1 MQSNKRVPLIVLL
14 GLVAAALLVFGGFYL
29 GASPGGRDALHG
41 ILPASYANTDNPPQN
56 EVLRKL
62 EGSYYK
68 AVDPA
73 NLQEQAIKGMV
84 SSLSDPY
91 TVYFDAKETA
101 DFKAQE
107 SGSYSGVGMVMEMVD
122 RFATIVSVFQGSP
135 ADLAGIKPGDVIV
148 AINGAS
154 TKGMILDDISTT
166 ILGTAGTKVEL
177 TMYRPAVSATTTTI
191 TTTIGEG
198 TKTTTTSQG
207 STTTP
212 TSTPSQT
219 AGDPATLPAAGTTKQ
234 YSLVRATISVPA
246 TKVEMLSAQGKQ
258 VALIHFYSFS
268 AGSAAELKTVVQKAV
283 NTDKVAAIILDLR
296 GNGGGYLNEGIDVAS
311 LFIESGTIVSTSGLH
326 SPEQVYK
333 ASGGAFTNVPLY
345 VLVDRYTASASEIVS
360 GALQDYKRATLIG
373 ETTFGKGLVQSLEP
387 LSNGG
392 LLKVTSA
399 VYLTPNGR
407 NINKKGI
414 TPDVVAPEDPATP
427 DVDNG
432 VNAALK
438 LIEAGTTATTST
450 TSK

>member
-1 MQSNKRVPLIVLL
+1 MQSNKRVPLIALL

-41 ILPASYANTDNPPQN
+41 ILPASYKQANGDLQN
-56 EVLRKL
+56 EVLQKL
-62 EGSYYK
+62 EGSYYQT
-68 AVDPA
+68 VDPA

-84 SSLSDPY
+84 ASLNDPW
-91 TVYFDAKETA
+91 TIYFDPKENTA
-101 DFKAQE
+101 FQQEE

-122 RFATIVSVFQGSP
+122 GFATIAQVFPNSP
-135 ADLAGIKPGDVIV
+135 ADLAGIKPDDIIV
-148 AINGAS
+148 AINGVS
-154 TKGMILDDISTT
+154 TKGMVLDDISVT
-166 ILGTAGTKVEL
+166 ILGAAGTKVEL
-177 TMYRPAVSATTTTI
+177 KMYRPAASTTTTTI
-191 TTTIGEG
+191 SES
-198 TKTTTTSQG
+198 TTTTTTQG
-207 STTTP
+207 STTT
-212 TSTPSQT
+212 TTNATSQT
-219 AGDPATLPAAGTTKQ
+219 AGDPATLPATGSTKQ
-234 YSLVRATISVPA
+234 YSLVRATISVPV

-258 VALIHFYSFS
+258 VALVHFYQFS
-268 AGSAAELKTVVQKAV
+268 AGSAAELRTVVEKAV
-283 NTDKVAAIILDLR
+283 NVDKVAAIILDLR
-296 GNGGGYLNEGIDVAS
+296 GNGGGYLNEGLDVAS
-311 LFIESGTIVSTSGLH
+311 LFIKSGSTIVSDSGRK
-326 SPEQVYK
+326 SPEHIYK
-333 ASGGAFTNVPLY
+333 ATGGAFTGVPLY
-345 VLVDRYTASASEIVS
+345 VLVDRNTASASEIVA

-427 DVDNG
+427 NVDNG